1 MTVFVLIVEDEAD
14 FIDELRQ
21 IFDELPDRRILKL
34 PAVVTR
40 RLTC

>member
-21 IFDELPDRRILKL
+21 IFDELPGYEGY
-34 PAVVTR
+34 
-40 RLTC
+40 